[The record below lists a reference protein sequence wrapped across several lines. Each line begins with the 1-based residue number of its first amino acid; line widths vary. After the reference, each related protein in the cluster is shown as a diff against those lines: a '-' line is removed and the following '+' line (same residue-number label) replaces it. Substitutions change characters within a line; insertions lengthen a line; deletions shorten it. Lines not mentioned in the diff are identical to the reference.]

1 MSFKAKDG
9 KSFGN
14 RQQQTRYDEVKS
26 AAPKEEKSAAGPKDD
41 DMSSATTDHGDDSGG
56 SGDVSSQD
64 IGEVVGQHGPAT
76 DIHITVSPEGGA
88 TVESTHGGK
97 KHKSQHGSA
106 DEAHM
111 HAAKA
116 SGLNPP
122 AAEQPMGQE
131 MGAIPGM

>member
-1 MSFKAKDG
+1 MAFEAKDG
-9 KSFGN
+9 KKFGN
-14 RQQQTRYDEVKS
+14 RQQQSRYDEVKS
-26 AAPKEEKSAAGPKDD
+26 SNPEEKKTAPKEDD
-41 DMSSATTDHGDDSGG
+41 SKPVSGADSGG
-56 SGDVSSQD
+56 GEDVSSQD

-122 AAEQPMGQE
+122 AQEQPMQPESAMAG
-131 MGAIPGM
+131 IPGM